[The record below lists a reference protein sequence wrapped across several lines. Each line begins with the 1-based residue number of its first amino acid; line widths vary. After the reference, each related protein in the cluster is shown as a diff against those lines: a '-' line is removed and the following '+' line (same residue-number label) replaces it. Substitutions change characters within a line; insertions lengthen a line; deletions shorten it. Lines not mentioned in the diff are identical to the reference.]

1 MLTDTSVVLT
11 PDTLFGGNSD
21 AKLAL
26 AFLLDCSGSMK
37 GKPIEEVNKG
47 LQYFADF
54 IKANP
59 IARHRL
65 DVTIISFGKTVTVL
79 QENVSAEDL
88 HPPMLQASGE
98 TPMGEAIMTALEIL
112 ESQKQSYKAEDIEYI
127 KPIIICL
134 TDGQPTDK
142 ETFRTATEE
151 LLIKEAQDSVS
162 FYCIGCNQADMT
174 IMQNMRTKHEPMSM
188 STLDIGNF
196 FKLVSVVVSGGVDS
210 SGQIGFGEV
219 ESRYAQ

>member
-21 AKLAL
+21 AKLAI

-37 GKPIEEVNKG
+37 GKPIEEVNQG
-47 LQYFADF
+47 LQDFADF
-54 IKANP
+54 IKDNQ

-65 DVTIISFGKTVTVL
+65 DVTIISFGETVTVL
-79 QENVSAEDL
+79 QENVSADDL
-88 HPPMLQASGE
+88 QPPMLQASGE
-98 TPMGEAIMTALEIL
+98 TPMGEAILTALEIL
-112 ESQKQSYKAEDIEYI
+112 DQQKQFYKAEDIEYI

-142 ETFRTATEE
+142 DKFRTATQE
-151 LLIKEAQDSVS
+151 LLFAEAQNSVS

-174 IMQNMRTKHEPMSM
+174 VMQNMQTKHKPMSM
-188 STLDIGNF
+188 NTLDIGKF
-196 FKLVSVVVSGGVDS
+196 FKLVSVVVSGRVGS
-210 SGQIGFGEV
+210 NGQMDMSEA
-219 ESRYAQ
+219 ERRYAQ